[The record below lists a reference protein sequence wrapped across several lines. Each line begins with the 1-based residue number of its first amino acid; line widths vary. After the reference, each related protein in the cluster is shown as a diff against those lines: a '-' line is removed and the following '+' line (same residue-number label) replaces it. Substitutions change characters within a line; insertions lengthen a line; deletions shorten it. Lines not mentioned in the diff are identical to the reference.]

1 MEVTIT
7 PDYLTMGTD
16 LNQKELAHLINLMMN
31 DNEKRTELFNK
42 LADQKRRLEFTQGI
56 DYGC

>member
-31 DNEKRTELFNK
+31 DTENQTELFNK
-42 LADQKRRLEFTQGI
+42 LSDYKRRLEFTQGI